1 MVSERGLSLC
11 LWGLRGLTASFTT
24 VPAPQL
30 QLLGS
35 WARFPADYLA
45 SVITRCPAMHTA
57 LLVPYDVDHDDCSD
71 FHVQM
76 WPLG

>member
-1 MVSERGLSLC
+1 
-11 LWGLRGLTASFTT
+11 

-57 LLVPYDVDHDDCSD
+57 LLVPYDGDHDDCSD